1 MNSNNTRSVQAANM
15 IFTTGEVLPQFT
27 ENPRTR
33 LDVLRQIHEDEETFA
48 MFQRLRPNEQEAF
61 LQFCIGNRN
70 TFGPFH
76 AAEAEVFVCPT
87 LFEESNIPPTPE
99 GDPKYKLRRFY
110 TA

>member
-1 MNSNNTRSVQAANM
+1 VT
-15 IFTTGEVLPQFT
+15 
-27 ENPRTR
+27 
-33 LDVLRQIHEDEETFA
+33 
-48 MFQRLRPNEQEAF
+48 
-61 LQFCIGNRN
+61 FCIGNRN

-87 LFEESNIPPTPE
+87 LFEESNIPPTPN